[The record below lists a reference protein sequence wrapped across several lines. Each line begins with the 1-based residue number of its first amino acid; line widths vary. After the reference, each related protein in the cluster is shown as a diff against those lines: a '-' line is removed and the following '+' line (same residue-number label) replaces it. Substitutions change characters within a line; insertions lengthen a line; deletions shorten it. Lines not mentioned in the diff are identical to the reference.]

1 MSNSEVAELPAGGY
15 HLQQTHLAY
24 LQTCR
29 TLLQL
34 ETPFK
39 DFTLEE
45 VVYFLWF
52 VYCTIDAT
60 AANFRLASAH
70 APGVIRLAH
79 FLSVAGPLMAAAN
92 KFIGKKMTS
101 IEAALKWLPLT
112 ETCHLHH
119 AWSLG
124 IRCVQGSW
132 Q

>member
-1 MSNSEVAELPAGGY
+1 MLLSCL
-15 HLQQTHLAY
+15 LLAITCQHTQ
-24 LQTCR
+24 LTCVQICR

-45 VVYFLWF
+45 VIFFLRF
-52 VYCTIDAT
+52 VYHTIDAT
-60 AANFRLASAH
+60 AANFKLASAH
-70 APGVIRLAH
+70 APGIIRLAH
-79 FLSVAGPLMAAAN
+79 SLNVAGPLMAAAD
-92 KFIGKKMTS
+92 KFIGRKMTS

-112 ETCHLHH
+112 ETCDLHH